1 MSETTLDLKV
11 GADLKILLPGQHSY
25 ICIDC
30 KSDPSQVTV
39 KYGDTNGQIDTI
51 TYPIFSSP

>member
-11 GADLKILLPGQHSY
+11 GADLMILLPGQHSY
-25 ICIDC
+25 IGIDC

-39 KYGDTNGQIDTI
+39 KYGDANGQIDTI
-51 TYPIFSSP
+51 TFPILPSS